1 MYKRTLVDPLQV
13 IGTDPGSVN
22 FGLCHVKLH
31 GFMKKEA
38 IDDEPASSTYLPIV
52 SILNWELWNIKKQ
65 LITRFAP
72 TLPKKFVIIDHS
84 KMTTPSQDEEGGG
97 PNSDT
102 DTTILKVSL
111 NKLISE
117 SGWIFETY
125 RSPLFDNQSTLPML
139 STEVQCGHIK
149 NKNEKTGAQKWDI
162 TLLSHI
168 LPSSIDMVDRK
179 NKKDAVVV
187 DDNVPDRRLIG
198 KLYKYGVSNEEYD
211 GRKEDSINV
220 TRDLLAVL
228 GLQDAI
234 DFLDNLLVKKPSQK
248 VDDLADAFLL
258 ALQTAI
264 EEWQRMNGKVYIIH
278 KKQQEKINRTPMM
291 KITKQCSVCDKMYEK
306 EVKLQYKAAN
316 RKEKCIECKLL
327 DPPAPMKK
335 KKKQKKTVPPVVTP
349 KKQKKGVPKAP
360 VPSKKRTKEPA
371 PKKKEKPSPS
381 SPKKK
386 TNKRK
391 RKDSNKD
398 EEPVTKKQKKTPS
411 PQKRITLDLTAVKPQ
426 FPKNHLNTDEEYDV
440 ATSFEDRV
448 RKHVSERRKYEA
460 TTLEFI

>member
-1 MYKRTLVDPLQV
+1 
-13 IGTDPGSVN
+13 
-22 FGLCHVKLH
+22 
-31 GFMKKEA
+31 
-38 IDDEPASSTYLPIV
+38 
-52 SILNWELWNIKKQ
+52 
-65 LITRFAP
+65 
-72 TLPKKFVIIDHS
+72 
-84 KMTTPSQDEEGGG
+84 
-97 PNSDT
+97 
-102 DTTILKVSL
+102 
-111 NKLISE
+111 
-117 SGWIFETY
+117 
-125 RSPLFDNQSTLPML
+125 ML

-149 NKNEKTGAQKWDI
+149 NKNEKTGTQKWDI

-335 KKKQKKTVPPVVTP
+335 KKKKKVILPKVIP
-349 KKQKKGVPKAP
+349 KKQKKGAKAI
-360 VPSKKRTKEPA
+360 VSNYKKKTKEPA

-386 TNKRK
+386 TKKRK
-391 RKDSNKD
+391 RKDSDKD